1 MGNYESTETMGKG
14 KTIKYNANKGLCINL
29 HNDLQESGAEINLW
43 QCNKHQS
50 QRWEVE
56 VINDDGVCLIHYAAN
71 PKFVINLHCAAEE
84 NGAVI
89 NLWEKNGNASQEW
102 KGKQLK
108 CDDSSASSSS
118 EMKEVYWKVKGTDR
132 VYYSEEGVRDEG
144 VSFETPEEYFEH
156 RANHGFDESWDGLI
170 EVDQMP

>member
-56 VINDDGVCLIHYAAN
+56 VINDHGECLIHYAAN
-71 PKFVINLHCAAEE
+71 PDFVINLHCAAEE

-89 NLWEKNGNASQEW
+89 NLWEKNGSVSQKWILDGNQICYAANPNFVINLHNATQEDGAVINLWEKNGHESQDW
-102 KGKQLK
+102 TGKQLK
-108 CDDSSASSSS
+108 CADSSASSSAS
-118 EMKEVYWKVKGTDR
+118 W
-132 VYYSEEGVRDEG
+132 S
-144 VSFETPEEYFEH
+144 
-156 RANHGFDESWDGLI
+156 HGDIS
-170 EVDQMP
+170 